1 MAQIFPEWT
10 NKLPPIVAGMV
21 ILILVGIIG
30 FFWYYG
36 SPYYTDVGYRPE
48 QPVPYSHK
56 LHAGELGLDCLYCH
70 TGVEVSPVAGVPPT
84 QTCMNC
90 HTMIKP
96 DSEKLKPIRESW
108 ESGEPM
114 EWIRIHKVPDYA
126 YFDHSIHINAQI
138 GCSSCHG
145 RIDRM
150 EVVSLVEPLSM
161 KWCLD
166 CHRNPAPYIRPPG
179 NITNME
185 WVPPGN
191 QLTFA
196 NRFISKNNIDP
207 PTDCTGCHR

>member
-10 NKLPPIVAGMV
+10 NKLPPIVAGIV
-21 ILILVGIIG
+21 ILVLVGTVG

-56 LHAGELGLDCLYCH
+56 LHAGDLGLDCRYCH

-90 HTMIKP
+90 HVMVKP
-96 DSEKLKPIRESW
+96 ESEKLKAIRKSW
-108 ESGEPM
+108 ETGEPM

-126 YFDHSIHINAQI
+126 YFDHSIHINSQI

-150 EVVSLVEPLSM
+150 EVVSLAEPLSM
-161 KWCLD
+161 KWCLN

-179 NITNME
+179 NVTNMR
-185 WVPPGN
+185 WVPSKD
-191 QLTFA
+191 QLAFA
-196 NRFISKNNIDP
+196 NRFISEKKIDP